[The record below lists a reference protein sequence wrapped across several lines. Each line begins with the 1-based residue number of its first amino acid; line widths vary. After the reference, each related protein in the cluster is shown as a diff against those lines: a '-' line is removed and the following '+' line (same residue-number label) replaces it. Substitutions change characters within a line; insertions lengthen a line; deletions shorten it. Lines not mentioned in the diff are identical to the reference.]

1 MAFNIFDFSN
11 LGGNQLGKAVSTQKL
26 PTVAPFNPW
35 VQPTYSPT
43 PKTTVWGG
51 EQQINTMNA
60 PQGGIY
66 NSLYNLG
73 GKIFD
78 VSQNAQL
85 KQEWNII
92 QAFLNE
98 TKDKA
103 DFKKKRDAVIQMIQ
117 NWEDD
122 SFIENAIKNNMWYD
136 VSVWIGGRVAQAVWR
151 RAEIAQESL
160 STNKTL
166 AEKWLSAVK
175 DIASLPFDITGGI
188 IAPVIEPVL
197 KPVMESE
204 TVQGIASEYGKFRE
218 QNPRLAQN
226 IEATVWLGTILAPW
240 TKAGQQVIKVPWKV
254 AKEWAKM
261 VGKWVSKI
269 PEAIG
274 WVGEQWVSTVVGLS
288 REAQK
293 TIKQTPE
300 LYKQARTWKITT
312 GGELEN
318 FVSATDK
325 RLQDISELG
334 KWYEKVRKWA
344 VVSNADEIS
353 NIYLNTTKDTPITQL
368 TKADVKILG
377 DASDYMSQLKWNVT
391 DADLMALRRQLDSVV
406 YDPNTWM
413 KRKLSP
419 QGSILIQKMRAG
431 VDNIAKE
438 RIPWLKELD
447 AKYAPEVTLLR
458 DIKSKIYDA
467 NGNLKENALSTISQ
481 VVGKNK
487 AMRLDKF
494 EQIYP
499 QLWAK
504 MRALKAFEEVQAISE
519 IKTWSIARQLSW
531 PVIWSAIAPWIGTIA
546 WWIVTNPNI
555 VARILETY
563 GMAKNKIKSLI
574 SKWKKITPQEAKEV
588 HDIVKAIPKA
598 EVEKIITKT
607 PTVKV
612 SAIPANWPITLWKQ
626 GKTIKRP
633 VLQSPTAFE
642 KGYTMSIKK
651 PIVKQAGDIE
661 WTTFASKENPV
672 LDWRRLI
679 ITDSKWNKMTE
690 DLIPYT
696 DRESYMKEFV
706 KLEKKAQR
714 LNDEYWTNKYF
725 VWKEPYK
732 YNPKPIV
739 KKSADGE
746 SGLIE
751 EAKKIWVDLNKYF
764 ENVSEKSAIKMAD
777 YASNLVEKKMIK
789 WERPMNISEL
799 GMLSNKINKNEAG
812 GNITTVWDILQD
824 KELRTLYKNA
834 LDTPVTILDASVAK
848 KWQLW
853 GYVPMWEWRYW
864 WHIILFWW
872 NKEISNNLPKSIL
885 HEAAHAIRDWKWR
898 KLEIDYR

>member
-11 LGGNQLGKAVSTQKL
+11 LGGNQLGKAVSNQKL

-43 PKTTVWGG
+43 PKTTVWGEIQFNTQQPQQQSWG
-51 EQQINTMNA
+51 VYNFLKEQGAN
-60 PQGGIY
+60 
-66 NSLYNLG
+66 LYD
-73 GKIFD
+73 FQQ
-78 VSQNAQL
+78 SQTPEVEAKKL
-85 KQEWNII
+85 KALLSMWVDLERAKSII
-92 QAFLNE
+92 LKSREQNQWI
-98 TKDKA
+98 TGRIKT
-103 DFKKKRDAVIQMIQ
+103 AV
-117 NWEDD
+117 
-122 SFIENAIKNNMWYD
+122 A
-136 VSVWIGGRVAQAVWR
+136 WR
-151 RAEIAQESL
+151 LQTWAESL
-160 STNKTL
+160 ATDKTI
-166 AEKWLSAVK
+166 AEKGLSLAK
-175 DIASLPFDITGGI
+175 DVASLPFDITGGI

-254 AKEWAKM
+254 AKEWVKI

-274 WVGEQWVSTVVGLS
+274 WVGEQWVSTVVGIS

-318 FVSATDK
+318 FISATNK
-325 RLQDISELG
+325 RLDDISELG

-353 NIYLNTTKDTPITQL
+353 NIYLNTTKDTPTNQL
-368 TKADVKILG
+368 TKADIKILG

-419 QGSILIQKMRAG
+419 QGSILIQKMRAE

-447 AKYAPEVTLLR
+447 AKYAPEASLLR

-531 PVIWSAIAPWIGTIA
+531 PVIWSAIAPWIGTIV
-546 WWIVTNPNI
+546 WWIATNPNI

-574 SKWKKITPQEAKEV
+574 SKGKKITPQEAKEV
-588 HDIVKAIPKA
+588 HDIVKAIPKE
-598 EVEKIITKT
+598 EVEKIIAKT

-612 SAIPANWPITLWKQ
+612 SAIPAIWPITLWKH
-626 GKTIKRP
+626 GKTTKRP

-651 PIVKQAGDIE
+651 PIVKKDI
-661 WTTFASKENPV
+661 F
-672 LDWRRLI
+672 DRL
-679 ITDSKWNKMTE
+679 
-690 DLIPYT
+690 
-696 DRESYMKEFV
+696 
-706 KLEKKAQR
+706 
-714 LNDEYWTNKYF
+714 
-725 VWKEPYK
+725 
-732 YNPKPIV
+732 
-739 KKSADGE
+739 KSAD
-746 SGLIE
+746 
-751 EAKKIWVDLNKYF
+751 
-764 ENVSEKSAIKMAD
+764 AI
-777 YASNLVEKKMIK
+777 ASNLKRLWYEVEQTASKQSKSEYITVKKWDESFKIRISDHELPPTYWKIMWYADFEISPNMRQNAK
-789 WERPMNISEL
+789 WLLQEIEDKFSWITEKITLAEPDKFSKSKSDSIIYSQRLAKEEL
-799 GMLSNKINKNEAG
+799 WNKLESMWIESK
-812 GNITTVWDILQD
+812 
-824 KELRTLYKNA
+824 YKN
-834 LDTPVTILDASVAK
+834 L
-848 KWQLW
+848 
-853 GYVPMWEWRYW
+853 
-864 WHIILFWW
+864 LFWKIKKTAT
-872 NKEISNNLPKSIL
+872 KEEIIQALK
-885 HEAAHAIRDWKWR
+885 IRWIR
-898 KLEIDYR
+898 IV